1 MSKMK
6 KCECCGLM
14 FKPSTNAQRFC
25 TITCAEITLANKEAL
40 NSALEPIVNVSSADY
55 LTFSKAAVLMGC
67 SRQYIYKLVAEG
79 KLSASRISSRMSFI
93 RRSDI
98 DTLLSSNP
106 YYRVIPAGTP
116 RRNPSVSASS
126 SEIPFSAD
134 DFITIEEAVERF
146 HVSNTTIYNRVRLNS
161 ILTCRVAGRTYYSKS
176 KLEDVFK
183 ANASLTLSKDVAI
196 TTTDNIEW
204 LTYKDAEHFFGKS
217 NAAIRTIIY
226 RHNIPTQMINGKK
239 HCSKTHIERQIS
251 SCSQKAECENHYT
264 LTQFADMF
272 CISKSIAVAFARQN
286 GICFTSVGK
295 RNYFLKTDVDKLL
308 SGIRRN
314 KVK

>member
-1 MSKMK
+1 MK

-14 FKPSTNAQRFC
+14 FKPSTDAQRFC
-25 TITCAEITLANKEAL
+25 TITCAEITLAKKEAL
-40 NSALEPIVNVSSADY
+40 NSALEPIVNVSNADY

-126 SEIPFSAD
+126 SGIPFSTD

-161 ILTCRVAGRTYYSKS
+161 IPTCRVAGKTYYSKS

-183 ANASLTLSKDVAI
+183 ANVPLTLSKDVAI

-226 RHNIPTQMINGKK
+226 RHNIPT
-239 HCSKTHIERQIS
+239 
-251 SCSQKAECENHYT
+251 
-264 LTQFADMF
+264 
-272 CISKSIAVAFARQN
+272 
-286 GICFTSVGK
+286 
-295 RNYFLKTDVDKLL
+295 LL
-308 SGIRRN
+308 VVR
-314 KVK
+314 